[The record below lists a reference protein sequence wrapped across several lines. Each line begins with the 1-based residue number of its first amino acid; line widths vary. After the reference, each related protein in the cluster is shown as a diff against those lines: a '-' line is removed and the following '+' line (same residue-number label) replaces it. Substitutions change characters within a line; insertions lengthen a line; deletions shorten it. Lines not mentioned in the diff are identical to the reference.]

1 MAWAD
6 IDVTSSGSDFLKLTD
21 GDNKIRIV
29 SKNVKQYVF
38 WEDGKKRITTNP
50 NEMVDGKKPK
60 QSWTMYAI
68 DRADGAIKLFTMGPS
83 IAHALNELAASP
95 DYKFTD
101 YPNYDLNIKRTGS
114 GMETRYTVLPGRDVT
129 KLTDEEETILGAL
142 PSIEDAV
149 AAIS

>member
-1 MAWAD
+1 MAWVD
-6 IDVTSSGSDFLKLTD
+6 IDVTSGGSDFLKLVD

-29 SKNVKQYVF
+29 SKPVKQLVF
-38 WEDGKKRITTNP
+38 WEDGKKRVTTNP
-50 NEMVDGKKPK
+50 NEKVDGKGPR

-68 DRADGAIKLFTMGPS
+68 DRADGAVKLFTMGPS
-83 IAHALNELAASP
+83 IAHALNELAGSP

-129 KLTDEEETILGAL
+129 ELTEDEINLLLPLPPIEE
-142 PSIEDAV
+142 AV
-149 AAIS
+149 AALS